1 MRGGGESAGAG
12 LGVGDRVGRYRI
24 DARLGEG
31 AAGVVFRA
39 VREPGGLVVALKVLR
54 PELSDDA
61 VYRHRFAHEARAA
74 AEVEHRH
81 LVRVI
86 ESGEADGHSF
96 LVVEYVA
103 GRTLAARLDAEGGL
117 PADDILRL
125 AAEVGAGLDA
135 LHGAGL
141 VHRDVKPSN
150 IMLGRDGAAM
160 LADFGLAKGRAYTVL
175 TRPGAVVGTLDYLA
189 PEIIRGAPAAP
200 PSDIYALGCV
210 IFECMAGVPPFAGR
224 SVIQVGLAHLQDEP
238 PDPGADRDDLPPMLG
253 WAVRRALAKDPNRRP
268 PAPSPTCCAWRPTSR
283 ATSSP
288 ATLAAPPL
296 VDAEGARPG
305 GRTR

>member
-1 MRGGGESAGAG
+1 MLRTMRGRGEPAEAS
-12 LGVGDRVGRYRI
+12 LRVGDRVGRYRI

-39 VREPGGLVVALKVLR
+39 VREPDGLVVALKVLR
-54 PELSDDA
+54 PELSVDTL
-61 VYRHRFAHEARAA
+61 YRHRFAHEARAA

-86 ESGEADGHSF
+86 ESGEADGHTY

-117 PADDILRL
+117 PGADILRL
-125 AAEVGAGLDA
+125 ASEVGAGLDA

-150 IMLGRDGAAM
+150 IMLDRDGGA
-160 LADFGLAKGRAYTVL
+160 LLTDFGLAKGRAYTVL
-175 TRPGAVVGTLDYLA
+175 TRPGSVVGTLDYLA

-210 IFECMAGVPPFAGR
+210 VFECMSGVPPFAGR
-224 SVIQVGLAHLQDEP
+224 SVIRVGLAHLQDDP
-238 PDPGADRDDLPPMLG
+238 PDPAADRDDLPDMLG
-253 WAVRRALAKDPNRRP
+253 WAVRRALAKDPNHRP
-268 PAPSPTCCAWRPTSR
+268 PSAGAFAHMLRM
-283 ATSSP
+283 
-288 ATLAAPPL
+288 AAEP
-296 VDAEGARPG
+296 EGDQLPGDPG
-305 GRTR
+305 GATPD

>member
-1 MRGGGESAGAG
+1 MLRTMRGGGESAGAG
-12 LGVGDRVGRYRI
+12 LRVGDRVGRYRI

-39 VREPGGLVVALKVLR
+39 VREPDGLVVALKVLR

-74 AEVEHRH
+74 AEVSHRH

-86 ESGEADGHSF
+86 ESGEADGRFF

-117 PADDILRL
+117 PGDDILRL

-160 LADFGLAKGRAYTVL
+160 LADFGLAKGRAYTIL

-189 PEIIRGAPAAP
+189 PEIIKGAPAAP
-200 PSDIYALGCV
+200 PSDVYALGCV
-210 IFECMAGVPPFAGR
+210 IFECMAGMPPFAGR
-224 SVIQVGLAHLQDEP
+224 SVLQVGLAHLQDDP

-253 WAVRRALAKDPNRRP
+253 WAVLRALVKDPNRRP
-268 PAPSPTCCAWRPTSR
+268 PTAGAFAHMLRMAANPEGDQLPGDPGG
-283 ATSSP
+283 ATS
-288 ATLAAPPL
+288 
-296 VDAEGARPG
+296 G
-305 GRTR
+305 